1 MGVKSALAPFV
12 RQAEIFRLGGY
23 MLTRPQVCWT
33 ADIAKVFDNRAPT
46 RRMARYGI
54 DLG

>member
-1 MGVKSALAPFV
+1 
-12 RQAEIFRLGGY
+12 

-54 DLG
+54 DLGWTAIPRLTG